1 MNTWIIITILAC
13 LVAFVGLLTLAMCR
27 AAGRAD
33 ADWEAFIAGGWS
45 EMSLQRPEP
54 PSKSFQTENAGGCRA
69 SCRSGLLEALAE
81 PPHLAARIAS
91 SFGAMCGIV
100 GALMLAMQ
108 AMQGWGFMAF
118 ALSNV
123 AWLIASR
130 MQRQTAL
137 HLQQWVFLVCS
148 LFGLWNWWLRPLMLG

>member
-1 MNTWIIITILAC
+1 MNTWIIIILAC
-13 LVAFVGLLTLAMCR
+13 LVAFVGLWTLAMCR

-33 ADWEAFIAGGWS
+33 AAWEDFIAGGWS
-45 EMSLQRPEP
+45 EMSLRPSEP

-81 PPHLAARIAS
+81 PANPAVRIAS
-91 SFGAMCGIV
+91 SLGAMCGIV

-137 HLQQWVFLVCS
+137 HLQQWVFLGCS
-148 LFGLWNWWLRPLMLG
+148 LVGLWNWWLGPLVLG